1 MTSAALISLQDRPK
15 RSPFRIHPAADQND
29 GGDDGN
35 QHDPEKD
42 GVFDESSALLIL
54 PEPVHQLQSLT
65 HYILS
70 SWFRILCLAVL
81 ARWSRTA
88 RLIAC
93 LERGTS
99 RESRP

>member
-42 GVFDESSALLIL
+42 RVFDESSALLVL
-54 PEPVHQLQSLT
+54 PEPFDQLQSLT
-65 HYILS
+65 HYLS
-70 SWFRILCLAVL
+70 SLFRILLSGCPRPVVVENSQTGCLL
-81 ARWSRTA
+81 D
-88 RLIAC
+88 
-93 LERGTS
+93 
-99 RESRP
+99 